1 MIYHETEHGVL
12 YCGDCLEILPTL
24 DAESVD
30 MILSDPPYGID
41 FLSSNR

>member
-24 DAESVD
+24 AEKSIDLVLTD
-30 MILSDPPYGID
+30 LS
-41 FLSSNR
+41 